1 MQYSSQEFDDFAKS
15 YNFKHV
21 TSSPRYPQSNGLAER
36 MVKTVKKLITLSP
49 QDPQKALLSYRTTP
63 LSWCGRSPAELL
75 MGRQLRTAIPQCN
88 AQLVPQWTYLK
99 HVREHHQLFKNK
111 QKEAFD
117 KHHRARTQSGI
128 PDNSHVVITSEEKP
142 REGRVI
148 RQDATPRSY
157 LVETSSGTVRRN
169 RLHLN
174 VLPETTT
181 DASSS
186 EVEEF
191 PPHRIQTRSQTGTQI
206 LPPLRYRDPEDSA

>member
-1 MQYSSQEFDDFAKS
+1 M
-15 YNFKHV
+15 
-21 TSSPRYPQSNGLAER
+21 
-36 MVKTVKKLITLSP
+36 
-49 QDPQKALLSYRTTP
+49 
-63 LSWCGRSPAELL
+63 
-75 MGRQLRTAIPQCN
+75 
-88 AQLVPQWTYLK
+88 PQWTYLK

-117 KHHRARTQSGI
+117 KHHRTRTQSGI

-142 REGRVI
+142 REGRVVG
-148 RQDATPRSY
+148 QDTTPRSY

-181 DASSS
+181 DASPS

-191 PPHRIQTRSQTGTQI
+191 PPHRIQTRSQAGTQI